1 MSTRSKSRAAS
12 LSDQLQSI
20 ALQVAFYVPK
30 GGPGKT
36 PHAKNWAL
44 TSGAGIITNEPHS
57 PIDIGMPDGTVLK
70 LRPGETFPE
79 VPKGMNV
86 VYDLGGYPER
96 ALVPVLQRADVVVV
110 PVFNQLQSIQHT
122 IHALPEITRL
132 AKRIV
137 ILITKVQSPVDAN
150 SVTTAL
156 CQAGAINTKTPVFV
170 SKQSR
175 AFDRVMEGG
184 TSIHTMCAQVP
195 LFAHAFRDVTAQL
208 DALYRFFLIIPT
220 R

>member
-1 MSTRSKSRAAS
+1 MPTRPAARVSKLREQLRAV
-12 LSDQLQSI
+12 
-20 ALQVAFYVPK
+20 ALEVAFYVPK

-57 PIDIGMPDGTVLK
+57 PIDIGMPSSTVLK
-70 LRPGETFPE
+70 LQPGEAFPP
-79 VPKGMNV
+79 VPPGMNV

-110 PVFNQLQSIQHT
+110 PVFNKLQSIQHT

-132 AKRIV
+132 AKRV
-137 ILITKVQSPVDAN
+137 AILITKVQSPADEASLRMALHQADVIDAD
-150 SVTTAL
+150 TA
-156 CQAGAINTKTPVFV
+156 VFI

-184 TSIHTMCAQVP
+184 TCIHDMCASVP
-195 LFAHAFRDVTAQL
+195 LFAHAFRDVAAQL
-208 DALYRFFLIIPT
+208 EALYRFFLTLPK

>member
-1 MSTRSKSRAAS
+1 MPTRPTARAAS
-12 LSDQLQSI
+12 LRDQLRSI
-20 ALQVAFYVPK
+20 ALEVAFYVPK

-44 TSGAGIITNEPHS
+44 TSNAGIITNEPHS
-57 PIDIGMPDGTVLK
+57 PIDIGMPDGDVLK
-70 LRPGETFPE
+70 LRPGEPFPP
-79 VPKGMNV
+79 VSSGMNV

-132 AKRIV
+132 AKQV
-137 ILITKVQSPVDAN
+137 AILITKVQSPADEA
-150 SVTTAL
+150 SVRTAL
-156 CQAGAINTKTPVFV
+156 RQAGVIDAKTPVFI

-184 TSIHTMCAQVP
+184 TCIHDMCAAVP
-195 LFAHAFRDVTAQL
+195 LFAHAFRDVATQL
-208 DALYRFFLIIPT
+208 ETLYRFFLTLPK